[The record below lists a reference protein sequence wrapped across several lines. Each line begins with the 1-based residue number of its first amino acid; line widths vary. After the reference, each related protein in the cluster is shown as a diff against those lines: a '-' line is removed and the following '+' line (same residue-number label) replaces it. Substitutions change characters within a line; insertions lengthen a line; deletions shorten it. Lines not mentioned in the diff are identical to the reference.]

1 MSFMDE
7 LGKMA
12 GGMLGNMSPQQAADA
27 ASDHV
32 ASADPN
38 EVADGLT
45 QSVGK
50 MDQSTLSNLGQQ
62 LLQSYTNHQ
71 SFDGDANAATQE
83 AGVSQAAVASGD
95 PGAVGTLLQF
105 AKMHPEVLQTAASA
119 FMQKNPSA
127 LGALA
132 PTLLQGIMGR
142 FGGGKAPD
150 S

>member
-1 MSFMDE
+1 MSFMDN

-12 GGMLGNMSPQQAADA
+12 GGFLGNASPQEAADA

-32 ASADPN
+32 ANADPS
-38 EVADGLT
+38 EVADGLS
-45 QSVGK
+45 QSVGN
-50 MDQSTLSNLGQQ
+50 MDQPSLSSLGQQ
-62 LLQSYTNHQ
+62 LLHAYTNNQSY
-71 SFDGDANAATQE
+71 SGDANSATQE

-95 PGAVGTLLQF
+95 PGAVGMMLQF

-142 FGGGKAPD
+142 FGGGGR
-150 S
+150 